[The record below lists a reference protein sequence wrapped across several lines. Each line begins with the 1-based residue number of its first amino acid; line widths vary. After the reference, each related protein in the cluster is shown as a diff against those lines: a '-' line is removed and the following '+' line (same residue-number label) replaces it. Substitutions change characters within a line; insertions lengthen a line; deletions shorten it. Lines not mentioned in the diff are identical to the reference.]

1 MRRRLYTLA
10 MASRDVG
17 DKCVFRWNPRNTVC
31 WHMAVSTGRHGVSEH
46 QGWVTQ
52 LSRSVCPGSH
62 MAQLQGI
69 CTGTLSSTAV
79 WLEMLQ
85 NDGTLPQLAYTIYC
99 MVCFHHQWVVTFPSW
114 GFQSHIGSLL
124 WKDSCWKQGS
134 MGNWCSWRLLVC
146 GGVEKVSEWE
156 TARNGGS
163 LPHLISIS
171 LSRGS

>member
-1 MRRRLYTLA
+1 MRRQLYTLA

-17 DKCVFRWNPRNTVC
+17 DKCVFRWNPRSPVC
-31 WHMAVSTGRHGVSEH
+31 RHMAVSTGRHGVSEH

-52 LSRSVCPGSH
+52 LSGSVCPGSH
-62 MAQLQGI
+62 MAQLQGM
-69 CTGTLSSTAV
+69 CTGTLPSTAV

-99 MVCFHHQWVVTFPSW
+99 MACFHHQWVVTFSSW
-114 GFQSHIGSLL
+114 GFQRQSHAAASSGRILTENRAP
-124 WKDSCWKQGS
+124 WETE
-134 MGNWCSWRLLVC
+134 RLLVC
-146 GGVEKVSEWE
+146 GGVEKVSEGE